1 MTSRCS
7 LDLSVRG
14 AKQIVG
20 AVFHRNYLFHAQNTL
35 PSGLDCGSSA
45 AG

>member
-1 MTSRCS
+1 MTSKCS

-20 AVFHRNYLFHAQNTL
+20 QPSTVLIHEQITL
-35 PSGLDCGSSA
+35 PCGLDCGS
-45 AG
+45 